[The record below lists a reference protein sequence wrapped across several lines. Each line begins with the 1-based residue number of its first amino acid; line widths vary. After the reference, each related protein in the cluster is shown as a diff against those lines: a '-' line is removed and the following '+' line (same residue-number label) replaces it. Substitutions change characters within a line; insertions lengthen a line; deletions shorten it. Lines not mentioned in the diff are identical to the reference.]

1 MPNKIANR
9 VKVAVSGTPGTGS
22 ATLGSA
28 QTGFQTFAQGGVS
41 NGDTVPYFIEDGL
54 NWEVGV
60 GTYSSTGPTLARTT
74 IIASSNS
81 NAAISCTS
89 AAVVTLSPNAD
100 DLQSGIGA
108 GNLVRLDSNSRLGVK
123 TLTPA
128 VSLDIND
135 TDAIHVPVGTTAQR
149 PTGASGYIRYNSSTG
164 KFEGFT
170 TAWGNLGG
178 GAAIS
183 DTPPSN
189 PGSGDL
195 WWNATDGNLYV
206 FYDDGTTTQWVDTTG
221 VGSISSAVGGSTT
234 DQIFYLNGQTI
245 TTNYAI
251 PSGMNAGTFGP
262 VTINNG
268 VTVTVPTGST
278 WTIV

>member
-28 QTGFQTFAQGGVS
+28 QTGFQTFAQGGVA

-89 AAVVTLSPNAD
+89 AAVVTLSPNAA

-135 TDAIHVPVGTTAQR
+135 TDAVHVPVGTTAQR
-149 PTGASGYIRYNSSTG
+149 PTGASGYIRYNSTTG

-170 TAWGNLGG
+170 TQWGNLGG
-178 GAAIS
+178 GATIS
-183 DTPPSN
+183 DTAPSN
-189 PGSGDL
+189 PSSGDL
-195 WWNATDGNLYV
+195 WWNSTDGNLYV
-206 FYDDGTTTQWVDTTG
+206 YYTDADTSQWVDTTG
-221 VGSISSAVGGSTT
+221 VGSSSSAVGGSTT

-245 TTNYAI
+245 TTDYAI
-251 PSGMNAGTFGP
+251 PSGKNAGSFGP
-262 VTINNG
+262 ITINNG
-268 VTVTVPTGST
+268 VTVTIPSGVT
-278 WTIV
+278 WTVV